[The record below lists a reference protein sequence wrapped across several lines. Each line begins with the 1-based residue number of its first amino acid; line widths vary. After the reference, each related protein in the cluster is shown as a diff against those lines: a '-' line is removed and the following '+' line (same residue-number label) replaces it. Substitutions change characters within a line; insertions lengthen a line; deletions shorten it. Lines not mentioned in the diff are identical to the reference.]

1 MKQLTKAIL
10 VILRHGQ
17 TDYNLHHLMTGQ
29 RDIPLNDTGIEQA
42 KEAGRLMGGFLFDK
56 VYSSHLSRAFN
67 TACLALE
74 HSGAHDHLCHPQG
87 GWQVEQCP
95 EIAEV
100 DTGDFT
106 GRCHKTDPEI
116 INWVRDFNKPLP
128 NGESDKQAVA
138 RVSDFFY
145 DKVLPRLEAGENVLT
160 VVHAGI
166 VRAFNIVLG
175 IEENPEEAGWGGTK
189 MRRIPNATPF
199 VVEFEDGVMVRA
211 YHLDNP
217 KELDAANQNVPFK
230 KPKAG

>member
-1 MKQLTKAIL
+1 MTKAIL

-29 RDIPLNDTGIEQA
+29 RDIPLNETGVEQA
-42 KEAGRLMGGFLFDK
+42 REAGRLLSGFSFDK

-74 HSGAHDHLCHPQG
+74 HSGAHNHLRHAD
-87 GWQVEQCP
+87 GWHVEQCP

-116 INWVRDFNKPLP
+116 IQWVREYDKPLP
-128 NGESDKQAVA
+128 NGESDKQAVE
-138 RVSDFFY
+138 RVSAFY
-145 DKVLPRLEAGENVLT
+145 NEKVLPRLQSGENVLT

-175 IEENPEEAGWGGTK
+175 IEENPEDAGWGGAK
-189 MRRIPNATPF
+189 MKRIPNATPF
-199 VVEFEDGVMVRA
+199 VVEFEDGVLVRA

-217 KELDAANQNVPFK
+217 REVEAANQNRPSQHP
-230 KPKAG
+230 PKAA